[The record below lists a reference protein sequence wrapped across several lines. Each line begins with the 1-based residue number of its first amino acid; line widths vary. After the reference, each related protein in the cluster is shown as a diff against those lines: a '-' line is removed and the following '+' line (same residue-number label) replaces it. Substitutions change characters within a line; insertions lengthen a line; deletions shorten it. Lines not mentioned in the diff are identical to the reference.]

1 MASRKDL
8 LKAHKFTSDRLVAA
22 LVSHDPD
29 RVDSPLRKVFT
40 GTFASVMIGVL
51 IMAGFGVVGLLNPG
65 NNTAWKEQ
73 DSVVVIDSEA
83 GQVFWYR
90 KPTLYPM
97 ENITSARLASNGAD
111 EVTLKSNSLRGVERG
126 ERLGIAGAPG
136 QLPATDDLGFY
147 PAQVCATSPGDKG
160 RSTTLSFGSAAA
172 PAGEA
177 IPVVLT
183 DADNREFLVV
193 DGIAHLVPKP
203 EGQRESPLSVLLAY
217 PRFDGAYGLLSTI
230 PVGTELSPER
240 ILDGIEGV
248 GKPSQNPVGKATT
261 VGDLVQVSG
270 SDATYVLLLDGL
282 VQIRPLELK
291 ALQAADHSV
300 VEVSS
305 QDAAAHT
312 SNHAPI
318 AAPDLP
324 TRLPSDP
331 GRAGISNGPLC
342 ATWSDA
348 EAKPVLS
355 ADVTPPEV
363 TNPTSDPQ
371 LADKV
376 QGEPGKG
383 ALLANASASGPA
395 QAAVL
400 VLQGRRYG
408 IADGAA
414 LAALKY
420 TNEDVERTSSAIMRL
435 IPPGLPGGVP
445 LSIDA
450 AGRPPER

>member
-1 MASRKDL
+1 
-8 LKAHKFTSDRLVAA
+8 
-22 LVSHDPD
+22 
-29 RVDSPLRKVFT
+29 
-40 GTFASVMIGVL
+40 
-51 IMAGFGVVGLLNPG
+51 
-65 NNTAWKEQ
+65 
-73 DSVVVIDSEA
+73 
-83 GQVFWYR
+83 
-90 KPTLYPM
+90 M
-97 ENITSARLASNGAD
+97 E
-111 EVTLKSNSLRGVERG
+111 
-126 ERLGIAGAPG
+126 
-136 QLPATDDLGFY
+136 DLGFY
-147 PAQVCATSPGDKG
+147 PAQVCATAPVDGN
-160 RSTTLSFGSAAA
+160 RNTTLSFGSAAA

-193 DGIAHLVPKP
+193 DGTAHLVPKP

-217 PRFDGAYGLLSTI
+217 PRFNGAYGLLSTI

-240 ILDGIEGV
+240 ILEGIQGV
-248 GKPSQNPVGKATT
+248 GQPSKNPVGEAKA
-261 VGDLVQVSG
+261 VGDLVHVTG
-270 SDATYVLLLDGL
+270 SDATYVMLSDGL

-291 ALQAADHSV
+291 ALQAADHKV
-300 VEVSS
+300 VELSS
-305 QDAAAHT
+305 QEAAAHT
-312 SNHAPI
+312 SDHASI

-331 GRAGISNGPLC
+331 GRAGIESGPLC
-342 ATWSDA
+342 ATWSEA
-348 EAKPVLS
+348 EAQPVLS

-383 ALLANASASGPA
+383 ALLANVQSSGPA

-400 VLQGRRYG
+400 VLQGKRYG
-408 IADGAA
+408 IADAAA

-420 TNEDVERTSSAIMRL
+420 NPEDVQRTSSAIMRL

-450 AGRPPER
+450 AGRPPQR

>member
-29 RVDSPLRKVFT
+29 RVDSPLRRVFT
-40 GTFASVMIGVL
+40 GTFASVMIGVV
-51 IMAGFGVVGLLNPG
+51 IMAGFGVFGLIRPG
-65 NNTAWKEQ
+65 HNTTWKEN

-136 QLPATDDLGFY
+136 QLPPPDDLEFY
-147 PAQVCATSPGDKG
+147 PAQVCATAPTDGA
-160 RSTTLSFGSAAA
+160 RNTTLSFGSAAE

-183 DADNREFLVV
+183 DGDNREFLVV

-203 EGQRESPLSVLLAY
+203 EDQRESPLSVLLAY
-217 PRFDGAYGLLSTI
+217 PRFAGAYGLLSTI
-230 PVGTELSPER
+230 PVGSELSPER
-240 ILDGIEGV
+240 ILAGIQGIGE
-248 GKPSQNPVGKATT
+248 PSKNPAGDATQ
-261 VGDLVQVSG
+261 VGDLVQVTG
-270 SDATYVLLLDGL
+270 SDATYLMLSDGL
-282 VQIRPLELK
+282 IQIRPLELK
-291 ALQAADHSV
+291 ALQAANHRV
-300 VEVSS
+300 VELTS
-305 QDAAAHT
+305 QEAAAHT
-312 SNHAPI
+312 SDHQPI

-324 TRLPSDP
+324 TRLPRDP
-331 GRAGISNGPLC
+331 GRAGIESGPLC

-348 EAKPVLS
+348 EARPVLS

-363 TNPTSDPQ
+363 TSPVEDPT
-371 LADKV
+371 LADRV
-376 QGEPGKG
+376 HGEPGKG
-383 ALLANASASGPA
+383 ALLANVESGGPA

-400 VLQGRRYG
+400 LLQGKRYG
-408 IADGAA
+408 IANAEA

-420 TNEDVERTSSAIMRL
+420 STDDVERTSSAIMRL

-450 AGRPPER
+450 AGRPPKR